1 MIPGSGRFAWRR
13 KWQHTPGFLPGKFHG
28 QRRLTG
34 YSSRGHKELDTAEAT
49 IVVQSLTWTQHTRL
63 PLLVLLFRCSAMS
76 DSAIAWTAASPASPV
91 LHHLPELAQTHVC
104 LVSDAIQPSHPLSSP
119 SPPAFNISQHQGL
132 C

>member
-1 MIPGSGRFAWRR
+1 MATHSRILAW
-13 KWQHTPGFLPGKFHG
+13 KIHG

-63 PLLVLLFRCSAMS
+63 PLLVLLFRCSAVS

-104 LVSDAIQPSHPLSSP
+104 LVSDAIQPSHLPFLLLSIFP
-119 SPPAFNISQHQGL
+119 SIGAQSGGQSIRASASDQFFQ
-132 C
+132 